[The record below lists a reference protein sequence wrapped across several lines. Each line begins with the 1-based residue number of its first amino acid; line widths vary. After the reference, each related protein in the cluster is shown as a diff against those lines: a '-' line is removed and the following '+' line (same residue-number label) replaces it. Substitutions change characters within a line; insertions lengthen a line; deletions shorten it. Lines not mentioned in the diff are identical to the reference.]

1 MVNAL
6 SKVLNID
13 KKRDSWWFAKNLPEV
28 LIKSNKV
35 AAGAAVW
42 QKIQLG
48 FLLRLRSPQS
58 ASSVELCT
66 MLYILY
72 NVQYTQTYDT
82 PISELIKLNYCTT
95 YPFPKSLW
103 SAHYGTLQQ
112 KIFCKEVYSATTY
125 WKKVVFLGNIWKHY
139 CKSHW
144 KEIKDRKCWY
154 CRGATTF
161 DPEFH
166 AKWVSQRLP
175 LCW

>member
-1 MVNAL
+1 MCFMPFPT

-82 PISELIKLNYCTT
+82 PISELIKVNYCTKLI
-95 YPFPKSLW
+95 PFQNLSNQLITEHCNKKYFAKKYIVQLHIERKWYSW
-103 SAHYGTLQQ
+103 A
-112 KIFCKEVYSATTY
+112 IFGNNIVNRTE
-125 WKKVVFLGNIWKHY
+125 KK
-139 CKSHW
+139 
-144 KEIKDRKCWY
+144 
-154 CRGATTF
+154 
-161 DPEFH
+161 
-166 AKWVSQRLP
+166 
-175 LCW
+175 

>member
-1 MVNAL
+1 MCL
-6 SKVLNID
+6 MCSKVLNID

-82 PISELIKLNYCTT
+82 PISELIKVNYCTKLI
-95 YPFPKSLW
+95 PFQNLSNQLITEHCNKKYFAKKYIVQPHIERKWYSW
-103 SAHYGTLQQ
+103 A
-112 KIFCKEVYSATTY
+112 IFGNTIVNRTE
-125 WKKVVFLGNIWKHY
+125 KK
-139 CKSHW
+139 
-144 KEIKDRKCWY
+144 
-154 CRGATTF
+154 
-161 DPEFH
+161 
-166 AKWVSQRLP
+166 
-175 LCW
+175 

>member
-1 MVNAL
+1 MMWTLFMVMIIIKGLSYALNNPTKEVIYIPTTKDIRFKAKGWIESFGGRTAKAGGSVINAA
-6 SKVLNID
+6 
-13 KKRDSWWFAKNLPEV
+13 FAKNLPEV

-82 PISELIKLNYCTT
+82 PISELIKVNYCTKLI
-95 YPFPKSLW
+95 PFQNLCDQLITE
-103 SAHYGTLQQ
+103 H
-112 KIFCKEVYSATTY
+112 CN
-125 WKKVVFLGNIWKHY
+125 KKYFAKKYIVQPHI
-139 CKSHW
+139 
-144 KEIKDRKCWY
+144 ERK
-154 CRGATTF
+154 
-161 DPEFH
+161 
-166 AKWVSQRLP
+166 
-175 LCW
+175 